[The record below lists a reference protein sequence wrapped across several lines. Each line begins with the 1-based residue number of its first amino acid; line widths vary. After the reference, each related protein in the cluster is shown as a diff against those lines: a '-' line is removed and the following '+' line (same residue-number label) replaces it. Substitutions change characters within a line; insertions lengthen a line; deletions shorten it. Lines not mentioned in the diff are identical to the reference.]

1 MIAVLLL
8 NESQDFQREQGAAA
22 RSAAA
27 QEGVKIEIAYSG
39 SPIAQILQILAYI
52 HRPPPSIPTAIVA
65 ELTGAAEAFASAARA
80 VLDKGV
86 GWVGLSGSTAPSL
99 QALREEFPGK
109 LAVSITTDEEAIGHI
124 HAGQCRALL
133 PAGGTIL
140 YVEGPG
146 LQHEVRARRR
156 GFEERLQGS
165 AILIGKTLAADWTEE
180 GAERAAS
187 AWLAGPSGQRFQPA
201 LVCSQNDSMAMGVR
215 RAALA
220 GSARWAGCPFI
231 GCDGLPNQ
239 GEWLVKEGIAR
250 GNDHQAGHGGHG
262 SAVRDARRG
271 RLSPVT
277 RRRARPSPLSQ
288 RGRAGAGRELSGARP
303 RGWPRSGRGSGVRT
317 RPRCSARSSGARR
330 TAPRARR
337 PALLRRWRPPA
348 AGRSGRAGPGRGW
361 WSAPPAG

>member
-1 MIAVLLL
+1 MGAAALPDLTMIAVLLL
-8 NESQDFQREQGAAA
+8 NETQDFQREQGSAA

-27 QEGVKIEIAYSG
+27 REGVQLEIAYST
-39 SPIAQILQILAYI
+39 SPIAQIHQILAYI

-86 GWVGLSGSTAPSL
+86 GWVGLSGSAASL

-124 HAGQCRALL
+124 HARQCRALL

-156 GFEERLQGS
+156 GFEEGLQGS
-165 AILIGKTLAADWTEE
+165 VIVIGKTIAADWTEE
-180 GAERAAS
+180 GAERTAS
-187 AWLAGPSGQRFQPA
+187 AWLAGPAGRRFLPA
-201 LVCSQNDSMAMGVR
+201 LVCSQNDSMAIGVR

-220 GSARWAGCPFI
+220 RSARWAGCPFV

-239 GEWLVKEGIAR
+239 GERLVKEGSLTATVTKPIT
-250 GNDHQAGHGGHG
+250 AGMGVQCATRAAAG
-262 SAVRDARRG
+262 SLTSRDIV
-271 RLSPVT
+271 L
-277 RRRARPSPLSQ
+277 
-288 RGRAGAGRELSGARP
+288 
-303 RGWPRSGRGSGVRT
+303 
-317 RPRCSARSSGARR
+317 
-330 TAPRARR
+330 APR
-337 PALLRRWRPPA
+337 PYPCVDV
-348 AGRSGRAGPGRGW
+348 PGRN
-361 WSAPPAG
+361 